1 MRGMRALRRLY
12 LEQMSS
18 LMGRLS
24 LLISA
29 KRRCFTAVTLPNL
42 RVTRSLLDEDSHGM
56 SSSAYDTVFRVPSS
70 HTHIKH
76 PKPRVHHKVDFHIWG
91 HLRHSQSSASQGSEE
106 ANRPTSAG
114 HPASGSTYL
123 SVSQTYHS
131 ECTLKTVH
139 SLHLSTRNM
148 RLTLNLHDLV
158 RSP

>member
-1 MRGMRALRRLY
+1 
-12 LEQMSS
+12 
-18 LMGRLS
+18 MGRLS

-29 KRRCFTAVTLPNL
+29 QRRCFTAVTLPNL
-42 RVTRSLLDEDSHGM
+42 RVTRSLLDEISHAM
-56 SSSAYDTVFRVPSS
+56 SSSAHDTAFRVPSS
-70 HTHIKH
+70 HTHISH

-123 SVSQTYHS
+123 SVSQPYHS

-139 SLHLSTRNM
+139 SLHLSTGNM
-148 RLTLNLHDLV
+148 RLTLNLQDLV

>member
-1 MRGMRALRRLY
+1 MADYRDYRVPPVRPARRCRRYRYGAPRRQKPWVLGNYLY
-12 LEQMSS
+12 LVCPGYTPTKH
-18 LMGRLS
+18 LH
-24 LLISA
+24 
-29 KRRCFTAVTLPNL
+29 P
-42 RVTRSLLDEDSHGM
+42 
-56 SSSAYDTVFRVPSS
+56 
-70 HTHIKH
+70 THIHTKH

-91 HLRHSQSSASQGSEE
+91 HLRHSLSQASQGSEE